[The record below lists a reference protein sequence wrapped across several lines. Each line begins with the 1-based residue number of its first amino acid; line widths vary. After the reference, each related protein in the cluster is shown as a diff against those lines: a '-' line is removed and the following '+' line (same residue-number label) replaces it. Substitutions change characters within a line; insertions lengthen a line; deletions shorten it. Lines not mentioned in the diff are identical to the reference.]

1 MPAAV
6 GCDYLKPVR
15 LDLARGSD
23 QWDALDRVSQQRTR
37 CIVESKTVFLIVG
50 MAFAF
55 LSVQAAAVT
64 FKFAFQGG
72 LKLA

>member
-1 MPAAV
+1 M
-6 GCDYLKPVR
+6 K
-15 LDLARGSD
+15 
-23 QWDALDRVSQQRTR
+23 
-37 CIVESKTVFLIVG
+37 IKTVFLIVG

-64 FKFAFQGG
+64 FKFAFQGD